1 MIPRIAPNQY
11 GVPTLYVNDQ
21 PFLILGGEL
30 HNSSSSSADY
40 MEKNVWPALRPLALN
55 TVIAPVCWETLEP
68 EKGSFDFSLT
78 DSLLFQARQEGKKL
92 ILLWFGIWKNGETMY
107 APSWVK
113 QDPITYF
120 RACYSPDNPSDT
132 VSPLCTAAIEAD
144 ACAFARLMSHLR
156 ETDGEENTVIMV
168 QVENE
173 IGFLGAQRDYSKE
186 AQKAYLAPVPPA
198 MKEYAG
204 IPADNTD
211 SWYPLFGEDAPE
223 LFMTY
228 HYCLAIQH
236 IASAGKAEYPLP
248 FNVNAWLEQFPE
260 IPGSYPCGGPI
271 AKYMDLWKKLVPSID
286 MLSPDIYLSDFK
298 GVCDA
303 YTAGDNPLFIPEA
316 RRDPVTASNV
326 FYAFGQYNALGFSPF
341 GIEDMFPV
349 PSPSGS
355 APEEAPAPDPAVM
368 AALNIDLSAFSN
380 TASGSLTFTLD
391 YFGKLP
397 RSQWNSFGHSLVY
410 SAVAAAVS
418 AFLGR

>member
-204 IPADNTD
+204 ILQT
-211 SWYPLFGEDAPE
+211 
-223 LFMTY
+223 
-228 HYCLAIQH
+228 
-236 IASAGKAEYPLP
+236 
-248 FNVNAWLEQFPE
+248 
-260 IPGSYPCGGPI
+260 IPTPGIPCSVKMP
-271 AKYMDLWKKLVPSID
+271 PS
-286 MLSPDIYLSDFK
+286 
-298 GVCDA
+298 
-303 YTAGDNPLFIPEA
+303 
-316 RRDPVTASNV
+316 
-326 FYAFGQYNALGFSPF
+326 FS
-341 GIEDMFPV
+341 
-349 PSPSGS
+349 
-355 APEEAPAPDPAVM
+355 
-368 AALNIDLSAFSN
+368 
-380 TASGSLTFTLD
+380 
-391 YFGKLP
+391 
-397 RSQWNSFGHSLVY
+397 
-410 SAVAAAVS
+410 
-418 AFLGR
+418 

>member
-248 FNVNAWLEQFPE
+248 FNVNAWL
-260 IPGSYPCGGPI
+260 C
-271 AKYMDLWKKLVPSID
+271 LL
-286 MLSPDIYLSDFK
+286 
-298 GVCDA
+298 
-303 YTAGDNPLFIPEA
+303 YTS
-316 RRDPVTASNV
+316 RCV
-326 FYAFGQYNALGFSPF
+326 
-341 GIEDMFPV
+341 
-349 PSPSGS
+349 
-355 APEEAPAPDPAVM
+355 
-368 AALNIDLSAFSN
+368 
-380 TASGSLTFTLD
+380 
-391 YFGKLP
+391 
-397 RSQWNSFGHSLVY
+397 
-410 SAVAAAVS
+410 
-418 AFLGR
+418 